1 MSFFSRLDQAV
12 LPALGNAMA
21 RLTRGAA
28 RMRVFTIGAGVLAA
42 AVTFVA
48 VYAATRA
55 PVAGDPTIGD
65 VVRVG
70 AADGDSIAAY
80 LQGTKTRLAA
90 LPDGSAEVYALVS
103 FTAYLAPDRLPPALS
118 SVPVSSV
125 FARVP
130 LPGVQTELI
139 RLGAYKIPDDVI
151 AGMDT
156 TALRKDDEAAD
167 YRRTLQKAA
176 DKPDDIRQVYASGAD
191 VATAEATAYRQH
203 CSCVYAAVVH
213 AAPAALRA
221 LAQRPEVRAVDPAA
235 EVKRLDRTVFLPPL
249 PEQTDRVR
257 PVGDSLSGSSSAGD

>member
-1 MSFFSRLDQAV
+1 VSLFSRIDGAV
-12 LPALGNAMA
+12 LPALGDALA
-21 RLTRGAA
+21 RLGRGAR

-42 AVTFVA
+42 VVTFLA

-55 PVAGDPTIGD
+55 PVAGDPTIGE

-70 AADGDSIAAY
+70 VADGDSVPAY
-80 LQGTKTRLAA
+80 VASTKRQLAA
-90 LPDGSAEVYALVS
+90 LPDGTEVYALVS
-103 FTAYLAPDRLPPALS
+103 FAAYLGPDRLPAALG
-118 SVPVSSV
+118 SVSVSSV

-130 LPGVQTELI
+130 LRGVQTELI
-139 RLGAYKIPDDVI
+139 RLGAYKLPDDVI
-151 AGMDT
+151 AGMDA
-156 TALRKDDEAAD
+156 TAARKDDEAAN
-167 YRRTLQKAA
+167 YRRTLQKAT
-176 DKPDDIRQVYASGAD
+176 DKPEDIRQVYASDAD

-221 LAQRPEVRAVDPAA
+221 LAQRSEIRAVDPAS

-257 PVGDSLSGSSSAGD
+257 PVGN

>member
-1 MSFFSRLDQAV
+1 VSVFSRLDQAL
-12 LPALGNAMA
+12 LPAVGNALA
-21 RLTRGAA
+21 RLGRGAA
-28 RMRVFTIGAGVLAA
+28 RMRGFAIGAGVLAA

-70 AADGDSIAAY
+70 VSDGDSVPAY
-80 LQGTKTRLAA
+80 VASTKQQLAA
-90 LPDGSAEVYALVS
+90 LPDGAEVYALVS
-103 FTAYLAPDRLPPALS
+103 FSAYLAPDRLPAALS
-118 SVPVSSV
+118 SVSVSSV

-130 LPGVQTELI
+130 LAGVQTELI
-139 RLGAYKIPDDVI
+139 RLGAYKLPDDVI
-151 AGMDT
+151 AGMDA
-156 TALRKDDEAAD
+156 TAARKDDEAAD

-176 DKPDDIRQVYASGAD
+176 DKPDDIRQVYAGDAD
-191 VATAEATAYRQH
+191 VATAEATAYRRH
-203 CSCVYAAVVH
+203 CSCVYAAVVR

-221 LAQRPEVRAVDPAA
+221 LAQRSEVRAVDPAS

-257 PVGDSLSGSSSAGD
+257 PVGS